1 MGFLSRGCSEF
12 KFLSG
17 ICAEKNDA
25 VVRITL
31 PEGNKTILASKY
43 LLYLPTERQLLRELK
58 KDIGRLGKGRGDDE

>member
-1 MGFLSRGCSEF
+1 M
-12 KFLSG
+12 
-17 ICAEKNDA
+17 
-25 VVRITL
+25 RITL